1 MIVKKEKLIILWY
14 NKYYIK
20 GGIFMQNGDI
30 NSYKKIDER
39 YYIKLNNIIKTLLI
53 VCLIFTLTYLFVYVL
68 TVLMQNLLLKLY
80 YPSRSGDNKVFVVPI
95 INFVKIAIFCIVF
108 ITISIIFL
116 KSNLGNNQKVTF
128 EIISII
134 IGLLFLIN
142 AIPLLSYFENRFYS
156 KLDVRYY
163 FNYVT
168 IINFLSNFECLLRVG
183 AISFIISHVI
193 SLVKK
198 TILKYES

>member
-108 ITISIIFL
+108 ITISIIF
-116 KSNLGNNQKVTF
+116 F
-128 EIISII
+128 
-134 IGLLFLIN
+134 LL
-142 AIPLLSYFENRFYS
+142 
-156 KLDVRYY
+156 
-163 FNYVT
+163 
-168 IINFLSNFECLLRVG
+168 C
-183 AISFIISHVI
+183 
-193 SLVKK
+193 
-198 TILKYES
+198 

>member
-1 MIVKKEKLIILWY
+1 
-14 NKYYIK
+14 
-20 GGIFMQNGDI
+20 MQNGDI

-142 AIPLLSYFENRFYS
+142 AVPLLSYFENRFYS

-168 IINFLSNFECLLRVG
+168 IINFLSNFEWLLRVG

>member
-116 KSNLGNNQKVTF
+116 KSNFGNNQKVTF

-142 AIPLLSYFENRFYS
+142 AVPLLSYFENRFYS

-168 IINFLSNFECLLRVG
+168 IINFLS
-183 AISFIISHVI
+183 
-193 SLVKK
+193 
-198 TILKYES
+198 ILNAY